1 MVNRTYKQRNIN
13 LDLIRCLAVFC
24 VVSVHFFLNSGFYQ
38 SAVVGKRMYVMM
50 IMRTFFMICVPLFV
64 ILTGYL
70 MNKKELKLSY
80 YYGVVKTLSIYLGAC
95 IACNIYKVIVLKT
108 SMSIKDFIISIFD
121 FSAAPYS
128 GYINM
133 YIGLFLL
140 IPFLNILYKGLT
152 TKKHKIFLIFSLL
165 MCTTL
170 PSILNIK
177 VNLAPNYWVTMYPLT
192 YYFIG
197 AYLKE
202 YDLKVSLKNNIL
214 FILVSVLVFG
224 SLNYFL
230 NYGSNF
236 DWGVYGDWGGFEN
249 LINAVLVFVFL
260 SHLKLDK
267 IPKLIKNVLILIS
280 NLALGIYLVSWIF
293 DNYAYQILNAKIL
306 DAPHKIEYYVPM
318 VLFVF
323 VSSLI
328 LSMIINY
335 IFIFINWIL
344 KKCNNS

>member
-1 MVNRTYKQRNIN
+1 MEKKTFKQRNIN
-13 LDLIRCLAVFC
+13 LDLIRCIAVFC

-38 SAVVGKRMYVMM
+38 SAVVGKRMYIMM

-80 YYGVVKTLSIYLGAC
+80 YGGITKTLSIYLGAC
-95 IACNIYKVIVLKT
+95 IACNIYKILVLKT
-108 SMSIKDFIISIFD
+108 PMSIKDVFTSIFD

-133 YIGLFLL
+133 YIGLYLL
-140 IPFLNILYKGLT
+140 IPFLNIIYRGLT
-152 TKKHKIFLIFSLL
+152 TRKHKIILIGSLL
-165 MCTTL
+165 ICTTL
-170 PSILNIK
+170 PSLLNIK
-177 VNLAPNYWVTMYPLT
+177 VNLVPNYWVTMYPLT

-202 YDLKVSLKNNIL
+202 YDLRVSLKINIL
-214 FILVSVLVFG
+214 LILLSVITFG

-230 NYGSNF
+230 NYGSTFN
-236 DWGVYGDWGGFEN
+236 WGVYGDWGGFEN
-249 LINAVLVFVFL
+249 LINAVLVFVLL

-267 IPKLIKNVLILIS
+267 LPVLIKRVLKIIS

-293 DNYAYQILNAKIL
+293 DNYAYQTLNAKML
-306 DAPHKIEYYVPM
+306 DAPHKLEYYFPM
-318 VLFVF
+318 VIFVF
-323 VSSLI
+323 NCSMI
-328 LSMIINY
+328 LSSIINY
-335 IFIFINWIL
+335 IYIFITWII
-344 KKCNNS
+344 KKCYSR

>member
-1 MVNRTYKQRNIN
+1 MEKRIFKQRNIN
-13 LDLIRCLAVFC
+13 LDLIRCFAVFC

-38 SAVVGKRMYVMM
+38 STVVGKRMYIMM

-70 MNKKELKLSY
+70 MSKKELKLSY
-80 YYGVVKTLSIYLGAC
+80 YAGITKTLSIYLGAC
-95 IACNIYKVIVLKT
+95 IACNIYKIIVLKT
-108 SMSIKDFIISIFD
+108 PMSIKDVIISIFD

-140 IPFLNILYKGLT
+140 IPFLNILYRGLST
-152 TKKHKIFLIFSLL
+152 QKHKKILVCSLL
-165 MCTTL
+165 ICTTL
-170 PSILNIK
+170 PSLLNIK
-177 VNLAPNYWVTMYPLT
+177 VNLVPNYWVTMYPLT

-202 YDLKVSLKNNIL
+202 YDLKVSIKVNIL
-214 FILVSVLVFG
+214 LILVSVIAFG

-230 NYGSNF
+230 NYSSTFN
-236 DWGVYGDWGGFEN
+236 WGVYGDWGGFEN

-267 IPKLIKNVLILIS
+267 LPEVIKRVLLTIS

-293 DNYAYQILNAKIL
+293 DNFAYQSLNAKVL
-306 DAPHKIEYYVPM
+306 DAPHKLEYYVPM

-323 VSSLI
+323 ISSMI
-328 LSMIINY
+328 LSLIINY
-335 IFIFINWIL
+335 IYLFITWIV
-344 KKCNNS
+344 KKSYSI